1 MIKFKQFVNEMTM
14 QDIQSAGYGKPG
26 SRAKFQLNDWVVIK
40 GTEYNWYSAQSKR
53 STKYIGQYGK
63 IVGYKPGSQYVKYA
77 VQFPVDNNNIEVFHS
92 HYIAGPLKNES
103 DAKKLALKK
112 FDKTNTTPF
121 RFEPKI
127 KSTAVRGY
135 VQGELQSNPELEKK
149 LIEIF
154 SQEPF
159 SLKVPSRPETF
170 KDSKYI
176 ATVLAY
182 RPLINSPLKVTPDK
196 YHMNIK
202 INSSIF
208 NSFLQKNIVLFRL
221 NNAVSKRIVDL
232 TSSTTKLVDPDDTS
246 ELSRYIWTASPYALA
261 MPEIDLQRLRYMG
274 KKDVIYFFNKDIFLK
289 QVFEDKNNRFLQTNV
304 FNIPKLLTRDTRL
317 VEQLS
322 ERLNNTFNIAYGNF
336 EPEKIFN
343 AYYGI
348 IEKDGKKIAS
358 NDITAN
364 EETLEY
370 FKDVYLPYETPVTGV
385 YHHNYELTIRTN
397 DVSKLQIPP
406 QMQNI
411 HIVSGEADNEVYLK
425 NLPKGGRY
433 VSISDFSFLPK
444 DVKSLSL
451 TFCELPSLEGIP
463 DPIDMLSI
471 DRCKIQTG
479 NLTGIPKDIKVVLS
493 LDNNNLNSLEGGE
506 DTIVGKEVDIF
517 DENEITSIKGIP
529 ESKGTYR
536 VRQPFTVEMIQKHI
550 EQRKFTKSLKPKTQK
565 TFADIFQGLE

>member
-1 MIKFKQFVNEMTM
+1 MIKFKQFVNEMTT

-26 SRAKFQLNDWVVIK
+26 PRAKFQINDWVVIK

-63 IVGYKPGSQYVKYA
+63 VVGYKPGSQYVKYA

-135 VQGELQSNPELEKK
+135 NPGQLQSNPELEKK

-159 SLKVPSRPETF
+159 GLKVPSRPETF

-182 RPLINSPLKVTPDK
+182 KPLLDSPLKVTPDK
-196 YHMNIK
+196 YNMNIK

-208 NSFLQKNIVLFRL
+208 NSFLQRNIVLFRL

-232 TSSTTKLVDPDDTS
+232 ASSATKLVDPNDTGP
-246 ELSRYIWTASPYALA
+246 LSKYIWTASPYALS
-261 MPEIDLQRLRYMG
+261 MPEIDLQRLRYIG
-274 KKDVIYFFNKDIFLK
+274 KSDVIYFFDKDKFLK
-289 QVFEDKNNRFLQTNV
+289 QIFEDKNNRFLQTNI
-304 FNIPKLLTRDTRL
+304 FNIPKLLTKDTRL

-322 ERLNNTFNIAYGNF
+322 ERLNNTFNLAHGNYDPKMLF
-336 EPEKIFN
+336 DM
-343 AYYGI
+343 YYGI
-348 IEKDGKKIAS
+348 EEKDGKKIAN
-358 NDITAN
+358 NDATVN
-364 EETLEY
+364 DETIDY
-370 FKDVYLPYETPVTGV
+370 FKDIYLPYQTPTKGV
-385 YHHNYELTIRTN
+385 FHHNYELIIRTK
-397 DVSKLQIPP
+397 DVSKIKIPP
-406 QMQNI
+406 QMESI
-411 HIVSGEADNEVYLK
+411 KIISEDAGKDGYSID
-425 NLPKGGRY
+425 LPKGGKN
-433 VSISDFSFLPK
+433 VPISDFSFLPK
-444 DVKSLSL
+444 SVKSLTL
-451 TFCELPSLEGIP
+451 VFCELPSLKGIP
-463 DPIDMLSI
+463 DPIDILRL
-471 DRCKIQTG
+471 DRCKIHTG
-479 NLTGIPKDIKVVLS
+479 NLQGIPKDIRVELA
-493 LDNNNLNSLEGGE
+493 LDRNNLNSLEGGE
-506 DTIVGKEVDIF
+506 DTVVGKEVDIF

-529 ESKGTYR
+529 ESKETYR
-536 VRQPFTVEMIQKHI
+536 VRQPFTTEMIQKHV
-550 EQRKFTKSLKPKTQK
+550 EQRKFTRSLKPKTQK